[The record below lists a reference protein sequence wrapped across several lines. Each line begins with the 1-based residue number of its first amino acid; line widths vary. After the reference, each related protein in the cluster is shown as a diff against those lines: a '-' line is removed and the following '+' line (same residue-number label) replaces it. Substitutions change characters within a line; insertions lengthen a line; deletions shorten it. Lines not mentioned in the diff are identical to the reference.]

1 MFQLLH
7 ANAVS
12 TLFCFLL
19 SPNEIKDFELSV
31 PSHFP
36 HKLIYLNLRTNGI
49 QWLLLLFF
57 LPIHFFFSLLFVS
70 KFCMSMIRVGHSI
83 CCERNTAHLPKLG
96 STEVPCTQWPCV
108 FLEPM
113 KEQKWVMSINPN
125 WHFESH
131 LLIQPHCFPIFLLCY
146 PCAFYSVTCDVW
158 RDYFH
163 PSESRHSLKK
173 AEGKRSNSPL
183 HRDLSLEAQAHL
195 FCPKMY
201 MKRQC

>member
-1 MFQLLH
+1 MVTLAFL
-7 ANAVS
+7 S
-12 TLFCFLL
+12 THTF
-19 SPNEIKDFELSV
+19 
-31 PSHFP
+31 
-36 HKLIYLNLRTNGI
+36 
-49 QWLLLLFF
+49 LFF
-57 LPIHFFFSLLFVS
+57 SILRIKILHEYDSCRAQYLLW
-70 KFCMSMIRVGHSI
+70 
-83 CCERNTAHLPKLG
+83 NTAHLPKLG

-113 KEQKWVMSINPN
+113 KKQKWVMSINAN

-146 PCAFYSVTCDVW
+146 PYAFYSVTCDVW

-173 AEGKRSNSPL
+173 AESKRRNSPL